1 MSSFDEAGVWAMS
14 EGDEAEDGRAA
25 CAAR

>member
-1 MSSFDEAGVWAMS
+1 MSSFEEAGVWAMS

-25 CAAR
+25 RAAR